1 MLMTE
6 VLSRFQETFFGQEYK
21 FLFKNLFGFH
31 TSYINSVYETMFVL
45 IQHGNWNFRDVY
57 CLPVALR
64 NWFYTKLVEHLNPK
78 EKQ

>member
-6 VLSRFQETFFGQEYK
+6 VLSHSLETFFGQEYK
-21 FLFKNLFGFH
+21 FLISHFFALN
-31 TSYINSVYETMFVL
+31 SEYINYVYEVLFVL
-45 IQHGNWNFRDVY
+45 MQHGNWNFRDAY

-64 NWFYTKLVEHLNPK
+64 TWFYEKLVEFLKPK